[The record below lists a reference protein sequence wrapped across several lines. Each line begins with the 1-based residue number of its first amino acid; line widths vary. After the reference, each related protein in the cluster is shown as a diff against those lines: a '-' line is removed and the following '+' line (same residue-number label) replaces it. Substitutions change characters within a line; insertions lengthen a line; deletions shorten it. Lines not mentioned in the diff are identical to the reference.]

1 MPTIHV
7 GSGWKIT
14 MYAADHNP
22 PHFHII
28 TADGEAQVQIDNLE
42 IMRGRISARNWRLAR
57 NWAATNQT
65 ALIETWQRLQA
76 LT

>member
-1 MPTIHV
+1 MENHY
-7 GSGWKIT
+7 
-14 MYAADHNP
+14 YAADHNP

-42 IMRGRISARNWRLAR
+42 IMLGRISARNWRLAR

-76 LT
+76 LI